1 MISNRFVIGSEID
14 SGNNGRIF
22 KVYDSNPVEAN
33 TLKDLVVKISAKIND
48 LAYEIKILKKMGK
61 YVETSEC
68 HVPPMIDYGLVTM
81 TNMHEDDITTEFKIK
96 DQNT

>member
-22 KVYDSNPVEAN
+22 KVYDSKPVEAN
-33 TLKDLVVKISAKIND
+33 KYDNLVVKISEKITD
-48 LAYEIKILKKMGK
+48 LAYEIKILKKMAK
-61 YVETSEC
+61 YIETNEC
-68 HVPPMIDYGLVTM
+68 HVPPMIDYGLVTII
-81 TNMHEDDITTEFKIK
+81 NMHDDDITPEFKIK